1 MRSKLSL
8 ALLLI
13 ASAIGCTT
21 AAGSEPVVE
30 MRPQASSGEAP
41 RDASSKGPRTFAVG
55 KFGFVET
62 LGDRRVLLLSNE
74 VDVAW
79 GEGKPELLTKPEDS
93 LRVARV
99 AIAPGELPESHRVSG
114 LGVDLYSGGGR
125 LGDDELGAIWI
136 ASMTFDFAEPRA
148 PGDERPSSQELAED
162 AWNNGT
168 RWLVADL
175 GPRAPKEADWARLSM
190 LPAPEIP
197 SMTEADR
204 ALSDRVLALIRREDE
219 FASAQE
225 SFEMHYA
232 SMNLLKP
239 SDRWDDE
246 ARTKVTTF
254 THGGEKYVYA
264 RLEAGEA
271 CSFNALMAR
280 LYRVRG
286 NELVPVDD
294 LMTEDEPQMLIDSDG
309 DGRLEVLGSN
319 TWGAGWMY
327 LQELVGK
334 EQRVLMNND
343 RPEHYC
349 PC

>member
-1 MRSKLSL
+1 MRPKLSL
-8 ALLLI
+8 AFLLI
-13 ASAIGCTT
+13 ASAVGCTT
-21 AAGSEPVVE
+21 AAGSDPVVE
-30 MRPQASSGEAP
+30 MRPQVSSGEAP
-41 RDASSKGPRTFAVG
+41 REVSSKGPRTFAVG

-62 LGDRRVLLLSNE
+62 LGGRRVLLLSND

-79 GEGKPELLTKPEDS
+79 GTGKPELLTKPEDS

-99 AIAPGELPESHRVSG
+99 AIASGELPESHRVGG
-114 LGVDLYSGGGR
+114 LAVDLYDNGKR
-125 LGDDELGAIWI
+125 LGETTLGTLWI

-148 PGDERPSSQELAED
+148 PGDERPPTQELADD

-175 GPRAPKEADWARLSM
+175 GPATPKEAGWARLSM
-190 LPAPEIP
+190 LPAPEIA

-204 ALSDRVLALIRREDE
+204 ALSDRVLALLRREDA

-225 SFEMHYA
+225 TFEMHYA
-232 SMNLLKP
+232 SINQPKP
-239 SDRWDDE
+239 SDRWEDQ
-246 ARTKVTTF
+246 ARTAVTTF

-271 CSFNALMAR
+271 CSFNALIAR
-280 LYRVRG
+280 LYRARG

-294 LMTEDEPQMLIDSDG
+294 LITQDEPQMLIDTDG